1 MKLKHIIFLLL
12 VLPAL
17 GACNQT
23 DDVIKIFTGK
33 TWKLNTIN
41 DSKGNCTREYFSS
54 SAQWDASMKLLS
66 EEGNF
71 VITFTGA
78 EIDGEVIGAYGG
90 RAAGAAISG
99 KWKANGENNAF
110 TISEQADPGDNG
122 EVLSRVFI
130 RALIN
135 AYKYE
140 GDTAGNL
147 TIYFKEGIAD
157 KYLLLYNVHK

>member
-1 MKLKHIIFLLL
+1 MKSKYIISLLL
-12 VLPAL
+12 VLPVL

-33 TWKLNTIN
+33 TWKLNFVN
-41 DSKGNCTREYFSS
+41 DSKGDCTKGYFLAE
-54 SAQWDASMKLLS
+54 AQWERSMKLLS
-66 EEGNF
+66 EKGNF

-90 RAAGAAISG
+90 RAAGTPISG

-110 TISEQADPGDNG
+110 RISGQAAPGNNED
-122 EVLSRVFI
+122 VLGRVFI
-130 RALIN
+130 NALIN

-147 TIYFKEGIAD
+147 RIYFKEGNVD
-157 KYLLLYNVHK
+157 KYLLLYANN

>member
-1 MKLKHIIFLLL
+1 MKLKHIILISLL
-12 VLPAL
+12 LPAL

-33 TWKLNTIN
+33 TWKLTNVN
-41 DSKGNCTREYFSS
+41 DGGGDCTREYFSNE
-54 SAQWDASMKLLS
+54 AQWEESMKLLS
-66 EEGNF
+66 DKGNF

-78 EIDGEVIGAYGG
+78 EVNGEVIGTYLG
-90 RAAGAAISG
+90 RAARTAISG

-110 TISEQADPGDNG
+110 SISEQAEPSNSED
-122 EVLSRVFI
+122 VLGRVFI

-147 TIYFKEGIAD
+147 TIYFKESGTE
-157 KYLLLYNVHK
+157 KYLLLYAHN